1 MKNNPIPS
9 SYHEAKDRCP
19 SCGSYVN
26 IDTDLDEN
34 DFCNEC
40 RDGSDEISTENCIEN
55 PNGISVM
62 ELKIHLDYLIDQ
74 GLGDMKIFIDSEDFY
89 KLTECQFTK
98 SGINLV

>member
-19 SCGSYVN
+19 SCGVYVN

-40 RDGSDEISTENCIEN
+40 RNQSDDISKNDIEN
-55 PNGISVM
+55 PNGISLM

-74 GLGDMKIFIDSEDFY
+74 GLGDMKIYIDQSDYEVTY
-89 KLTECQFTK
+89 CQLTT